1 MHNENTPVKFRG
13 GQSLL
18 AAFNQYVEQCEAD
31 DAFPNLAGFCRYC
44 RIGEDG
50 LARLRR
56 RFPAA
61 CDFIMTALEDEALNA
76 DKSAS
81 LVTAYLKRRLGYSEA
96 ASGEGQTILIDREL
110 TSDGE

>member
-1 MHNENTPVKFRG
+1 MHNENTTVMIRG
-13 GQSLL
+13 GRSLL
-18 AAFNQYVEQCEAD
+18 NAFNLYVENCEAN

-56 RFPAA
+56 RYPAA

-81 LVTAYLKRRLGYSEA
+81 LVTAYLKRRLGYGEA
-96 ASGEGQTILIDREL
+96 ACDEGQTILIDRGL
-110 TSDGE
+110 AADGE